1 MKAISC
7 IYNLC
12 CDSPFPFH
20 KKPNPPSFLHSD
32 ISIFRYFYISIF
44 PYLYILIF
52 LYFYISVSLYLDI
65 SIFPYLYIFIFLYL
79 SIYIS
84 ISSHPPQKKP
94 PSKSSTLYTL
104 PLSQAAEKPGRRL
117 FRYPSVRL
125 FAYTPYDMA
134 GHCTK
139 SYHPKNKKQAMSVR
153 SIRRVREPSEHGYG
167 KAGVRVS
174 PQPPSH
180 SFTPCTTPPS
190 ML

>member
-1 MKAISC
+1 MKAIPC
-7 IYNLC
+7 IYNLR
-12 CDSPFPFH
+12 CDSPFPSH
-20 KKPNPPSFLHSD
+20 KKAKSSHIPT
-32 ISIFRYFYISIF
+32 F
-44 PYLYILIF
+44 PYLHISVF
-52 LYFYISVSLYLDI
+52 LYFYISISVYLYISVSLYI
-65 SIFPYLYIFIFLYL
+65 YRYLLIPL
-79 SIYIS
+79 
-84 ISSHPPQKKP
+84 PPQKKP
-94 PSKSSTLYTL
+94 PSKSPTPYTL

-117 FRYPSVRL
+117 FRYPGVRL
-125 FAYTPYDMA
+125 FAHMPYALA